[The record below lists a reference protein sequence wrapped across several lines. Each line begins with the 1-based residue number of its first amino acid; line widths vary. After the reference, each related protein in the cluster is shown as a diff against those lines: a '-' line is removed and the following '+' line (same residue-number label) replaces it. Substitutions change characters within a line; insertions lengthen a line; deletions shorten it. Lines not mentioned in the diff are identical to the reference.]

1 MSGSRHWFTS
11 AAAATALSVLA
22 SGAWAQAPAPQAP
35 QQPPPSPPAAPQQT
49 APEQAEGE
57 DGGADAGEGAGEAEA
72 PPAAGEGATPIE
84 GEQAGDLGQATP
96 PGQAP
101 PTPGEEG
108 APPAEGEAG
117 EQPLRLLVVDA
128 ATYGIDPVVGRHVT
142 ERMRE
147 TGAEL
152 GYEVLDRDA
161 TVAAAQQV
169 RMPYPP
175 TPADLWR
182 VTYAGQAQRGAF
194 ARVWAH
200 AGSYVIEIVVAS
212 LDGAGPFFAR
222 GTAGAADLHE
232 VVARLVRQALPA
244 PEQWEG
250 VMAAGERPPAPQAE
264 PPPPEPASRPEPP
277 EEDRTPPIRHRWN
290 LVLQTEGAIGTSQ
303 DSFYNH
309 LFGAR
314 VDYRIS
320 REILVG
326 AYFGYANLRGKD
338 GRVSNM
344 LTYLQIEDRVRI
356 SSGSDITV
364 PLRLGIGYLPFNGP
378 VVRLAAGVNFPLT
391 RRIELGFDL
400 LTPTFWVL
408 PDRTA
413 VSLDIAAE
421 LVWRL

>member
-1 MSGSRHWFTS
+1 MSGSRHWFTV
-11 AAAATALSVLA
+11 AVTATALSVLA
-22 SGAWAQAPAPQAP
+22 SGAWAQAPSPQAP
-35 QQPPPSPPAAPQQT
+35 QQPPPSPTPAPQQPAPQPAAPEQP
-49 APEQAEGE
+49 APDDDGE
-57 DGGADAGEGAGEAEA
+57 EGEAET
-72 PPAAGEGATPIE
+72 PPTGEGATPAE
-84 GEQAGDLGQATP
+84 GEQAGEL
-96 PGQAP
+96 GQAP
-101 PTPGEEG
+101 PSGEVPPAPGEAG

-147 TGAEL
+147 TGAEM
-152 GYEVLDRDA
+152 GYGVLDRDA

-232 VVARLVRQALPA
+232 VVARLIRQALPA
-244 PEQWEG
+244 PEQWQG
-250 VMAAGERPPAPQAE
+250 MLAAGERPPAPQGQ
-264 PPPPEPASRPEPP
+264 PPPPEPATRPAPP

-309 LFGAR
+309 LFGVR

-413 VSLDIAAE
+413 VSLDISAE